1 MSSIG
6 LQFATIAVATDLSD
20 SSSAALRYAQ
30 SIARTY
36 ASTLVVIHVI
46 DPMAYAFPEGA
57 PEFLAANKSAREEL
71 NRIEED
77 ARSQGITV
85 HSVVESGVVCERILQ
100 SVHGHHADLLIL
112 GTRGRTEAGR
122 VALGS
127 IARQLLARAHFP
139 VMTISPEAAMAMPW
153 AGRCRKVLAATDFS
167 SASIAGIQFAHQVAL
182 RQLVALHVSNFSNGE
197 SEQGCW
203 HCLEKLRYLAPL
215 NESHTVPV
223 EHIVVSGDAG
233 ERIAEYAAK
242 VGADLVVLGSPV
254 NELAEADLYTST
266 VLQVIS
272 KVSCPVLCVPYVPA
286 AVVKVPTREAV
297 SV

>member
-1 MSSIG
+1 MKSTG
-6 LQFATIAVATDLSD
+6 FQFATIAVATDLSD

-36 ASTLVVIHVI
+36 ASTLVIIHVI
-46 DPMAYAFPEGA
+46 DPLAYAFPDGA
-57 PEFLAANKSAREEL
+57 PAFLAANTSAREEL

-85 HSVVESGVVCERILQ
+85 HSVVESGVVCDRILQ

-112 GTRGRTEAGR
+112 GTRGSTEAGR

-139 VMTISPEAAMAMPW
+139 IMTISPEAAIAMPW

-167 SASIAGIQFAHQVAL
+167 PASIAGIRFAHQVTL
-182 RQLVALHVSNFSNGE
+182 RQLIALHVSRGD
-197 SEQGCW
+197 SEQDYW
-203 HCLEKLRYLAPL
+203 HNLDNLRYLAPL

-233 ERIAEYAAK
+233 ERIAEYASK
-242 VGADLVVLGSPV
+242 MGVDLVVLGSPD
-254 NELAEADLYTST
+254 NELADEDLYTST

-272 KVSCPVLCVPYVPA
+272 KVACPVLCVPCVQEVVETPA
-286 AVVKVPTREAV
+286 IAEAV

>member
-1 MSSIG
+1 MSPTG
-6 LQFATIAVATDLSD
+6 FLFKTIAVATDLSD
-20 SSSAALRYAQ
+20 ASSAALRYAQ
-30 SIARTY
+30 SIARTNE
-36 ASTLVVIHVI
+36 STLVIIHVI
-46 DPMAYAFPEGA
+46 DPLAYAFPDGA
-57 PEFLAANKSAREEL
+57 PAFLAANKGAREEL
-71 NRIEED
+71 DRIEED
-77 ARSQGITV
+77 ARSQGIAV

-122 VALGS
+122 VALGA

-139 VMTISPEAAMAMPW
+139 IMTISPEAAMAMPW

-167 SASIAGIQFAHQVAL
+167 PASIAGMQFAHQVAL
-182 RQLVALHVSNFSNGE
+182 RQLIALHVSAGE

-203 HCLEKLRYLAPL
+203 HCLEKLRFLVPF
-215 NESHTVPV
+215 NESHDVPV

-233 ERIAEYAAK
+233 VRIAEYAEK
-242 VGADLVVLGSPV
+242 TGADLVVLGSPV

-272 KVSCPVLCVPYVPA
+272 KVACPVLCVPCAPVTTTQA
-286 AVVKVPTREAV
+286 ATTESAHA
-297 SV
+297 